1 MYDARLVSAMHT
13 NRILP
18 VCLVFSFCF
27 IGFEVA
33 AQNAPNSLS
42 PGQHK
47 ETSSMLHTTT
57 KTTRKKHRKG
67 IFSPGRK
74 QNVKHTARY
83 EFYERIEQAA
93 KDKQRILKKLAKPQY
108 SDPRYFGH
116 KKIPKRRAAN
126 KMRYCGECGI
136 RH

>member
-1 MYDARLVSAMHT
+1 MQT
-13 NRILP
+13 NRIVP
-18 VCLVFSFCF
+18 VCLFFLIALIST
-27 IGFEVA
+27 EVA
-33 AQNAPNSLS
+33 AQNAPNSLN

-47 ETSSMLHTTT
+47 EPVNSMLQTTT
-57 KTTRKKHRKG
+57 KSTKKKHRRG
-67 IFSPGRK
+67 IFSPSRK

-83 EFYERIEQAA
+83 EFYERIEQVA
-93 KDKQRILKKLAKPQY
+93 KDKQRALRQLAKPQY

-116 KKIPKRRAAN
+116 KKIPKRRPAN

>member
-1 MYDARLVSAMHT
+1 MQTH
-13 NRILP
+13 RILSF
-18 VCLVFSFCF
+18 CLVFF
-27 IGFEVA
+27 IVLIGAEA
-33 AQNAPNSLS
+33 LAQNAPSSLS

-47 ETSSMLHTTT
+47 EVGSMLQT
-57 KTTRKKHRKG
+57 KTVTKKKKHKKG
-67 IFSPGRK
+67 IFSPSAK

-83 EFYERIEQAA
+83 EFYERIEQVA
-93 KDKQRILKKLAKPQY
+93 KDKQRMMKKLAKPQY

-116 KKIPKRRAAN
+116 KKIPKRRSAN